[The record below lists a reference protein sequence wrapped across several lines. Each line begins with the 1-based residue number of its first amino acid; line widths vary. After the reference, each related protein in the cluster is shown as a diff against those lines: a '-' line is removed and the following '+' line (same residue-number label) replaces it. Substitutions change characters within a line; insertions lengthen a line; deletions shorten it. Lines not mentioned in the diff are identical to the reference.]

1 MRARES
7 AVAVVRAILS
17 LASVA
22 LLVLA
27 TGCAPAPAASG
38 PTTGLRVVAAEN
50 FWGSIAS
57 QLGGSRVSVTS
68 IIDNPNTD
76 PHDYEP
82 TVADAR
88 AIARARLVILN
99 GVGYDPW
106 VARLVAA
113 DPGASRAVLDVGA
126 LARVPAGGNP
136 HLWYSPGV
144 MREVVARIT
153 ADYMRL
159 DPGGASYYA
168 GLRRS
173 FESTSLKR
181 YDQLIAEIRTKYAG
195 TPVGASEGIV
205 TPLADGLGLKV
216 LTPETFLTA
225 ISEGTGPTA
234 ADKAI
239 VDAQIRSNEIKVFI
253 YNGQNATPDVATLV
267 AAAKARGIPVVTIT
281 ETMVPA
287 TGDFQDWQTA
297 QLEALLSALR
307 KATGR

>member
-1 MRARES
+1 MPRSES
-7 AVAVVRAILS
+7 AIRRAVAG
-17 LASVA
+17 LAVAA

-27 TGCAPAPAASG
+27 AGCAPAPPASG
-38 PTTGLRVVAAEN
+38 PATGLRVVAAEN
-50 FWGSIAS
+50 FWGSIAA

-88 AIARARLVILN
+88 AIARARLVIAN

-136 HLWYSPGV
+136 HLWYSPAV
-144 MREVVARIT
+144 VRDVVARIT
-153 ADYMRL
+153 EDYTRL
-159 DPGGASYYA
+159 DPGGASYYD

-181 YDQLIAEIRTKYAG
+181 YDGLIAEIRAKYAG

-205 TPLADGLGLKV
+205 TPLAEGLGLKV

-239 VDAQIRSNEIKVFI
+239 VDAQIRSNQIKVFI
-253 YNGQNATPDVATLV
+253 YNAQNATPDVATLV

-297 QLEALLSALR
+297 QLEALLAALR
-307 KATGR
+307 QATGR